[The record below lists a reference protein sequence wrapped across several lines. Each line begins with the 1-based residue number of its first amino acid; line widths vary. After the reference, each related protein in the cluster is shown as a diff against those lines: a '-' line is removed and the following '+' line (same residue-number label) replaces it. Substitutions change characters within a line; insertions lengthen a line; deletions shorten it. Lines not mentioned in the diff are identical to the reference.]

1 MSYRIAF
8 VFDDT
13 LDVLDGVQQHIVTLG
28 KELARRGHDVHYL
41 VGQTEHSPVPNTHV
55 MSRNVMVSANGNRMR
70 IPLPASRRLIARTL
84 AEGDFDILHV
94 QAPYSPFM
102 AGRVL
107 KAASPNT
114 GVVATYHIA
123 VSDPLSAI
131 GGLALG
137 TINAHTH
144 RRIDE
149 VIAVSDVAARYA
161 ALTAHTNAHV
171 IANPVDVAMMRD
183 RAAAVNVGALDGDI
197 IAPHIVFLGRFVKR
211 KGADILLDAI
221 EYGERHRLFP
231 AGTHV
236 TMAGKGPLL
245 EECRRR
251 AAGFDT
257 PVTFTGFIEESA
269 KPVLLRSAD
278 VAVFP
283 ATGGESFG
291 IVLLEA
297 IASGAKVTLAGDNP
311 GYHSTLLGDT
321 DALFP
326 VRGRETARILAQRIA
341 RAIDDAAWAKQ
352 VHRREELLLERY
364 DVRTIADQVEQV
376 YAQAIA
382 KRRAGRAV

>member
-41 VGQTEHSPVPNTHV
+41 VGQTEHSPVPNTHA
-55 MSRNVMVSANGNRMR
+55 MSRNVMVRANGNRMR
-70 IPLPASRRLIARTL
+70 IPSRRLIARTL
-84 AEGDFDILHV
+84 AEGGFDILHV

-107 KAASPNT
+107 EAASPDT

-123 VSDPLSAI
+123 VSDPLSAV
-131 GGLALG
+131 GGMTLG
-137 TINAHTH
+137 AINAHTH

-161 ALTAHTNAHV
+161 AITAHTRARV
-171 IANPVDVAMMRD
+171 IANPVDVRMMRD
-183 RAAAVNVGALDGDI
+183 RAAAADNGTLNSDTV
-197 IAPHIVFLGRFVKR
+197 APHIVFLGRFVKR

-221 EYGERHRLFP
+221 EYGEQHRLFP

-245 EECRRR
+245 DACRHR
-251 AAGFDT
+251 AVGFDT
-257 PVTFTGFIEESA
+257 PITFTGFIEESA
-269 KPVLLRSAD
+269 KPALLRSAD

-297 IASGAKVTLAGDNP
+297 IASGATVTLAGDNP

-326 VRGRETARILAQRIA
+326 VHGRDAARILAERIA
-341 RAIDDAAWAKQ
+341 RAINDTTWAKQ
-352 VHRREELLLERY
+352 VHAREALLLDRY

-376 YAQAIA
+376 YMQAIA
-382 KRRAGRAV
+382 KRRKA

>member
-41 VGQTEHSPVPNTHV
+41 VGQTEHSPVPNTHA
-55 MSRNVMVSANGNRMR
+55 MSRNVMVRANGNRMR

-84 AEGDFDILHV
+84 AEGGFDILHV

-107 KAASPNT
+107 EAASPDT

-123 VSDPLSAI
+123 VSDPLSAV
-131 GGLALG
+131 GGMALG
-137 TINAHTH
+137 AINAHTH

-161 ALTAHTNAHV
+161 AITAHTRARV
-171 IANPVDVAMMRD
+171 IANPVDVRMMRD
-183 RAAAVNVGALDGDI
+183 RAAAADNGTLNSDTV
-197 IAPHIVFLGRFVKR
+197 APHIVFLGRFVKR

-221 EYGERHRLFP
+221 EYGEQHQLFP

-245 EECRRR
+245 DACRHR
-251 AAGFDT
+251 AVGFDT
-257 PVTFTGFIEESA
+257 PITFTGFIEESA
-269 KPVLLRSAD
+269 KPALLRSAD

-297 IASGAKVTLAGDNP
+297 IASGATVTLAGDNP

-326 VRGRETARILAQRIA
+326 VHGRDAARILAERIA
-341 RAIDDAAWAKQ
+341 RAINDTTWAKQ
-352 VHRREELLLERY
+352 VHAREALLLDRY

-376 YAQAIA
+376 YMQAIA
-382 KRRAGRAV
+382 KRRKA

>member
-41 VGQTEHSPVPNTHV
+41 VGQTEHSPVPNTHA
-55 MSRNVMVSANGNRMR
+55 MSRNVMVRANGNRMR

-84 AEGDFDILHV
+84 AEGGFDILHV

-107 KAASPNT
+107 EAASPDT

-123 VSDPLSAI
+123 VSDPLSAV
-131 GGLALG
+131 GGMALG
-137 TINAHTH
+137 VINAHTH

-161 ALTAHTNAHV
+161 AITAHTRARV
-171 IANPVDVAMMRD
+171 IANPVDVRMMRD
-183 RAAAVNVGALDGDI
+183 RAAAADNGTLDSDTL
-197 IAPHIVFLGRFVKR
+197 APHIVFLGRFVKR

-221 EYGERHRLFP
+221 EYGEQHRLFP

-245 EECRRR
+245 DACRHR

-257 PVTFTGFIEESA
+257 PIMFTGFIEESA
-269 KPVLLRSAD
+269 KPSLLRSAD

-297 IASGAKVTLAGDNP
+297 IASGATVTLAGDNP
-311 GYHSTLLGDT
+311 GYHFTLLGDT

-326 VRGRETARILAQRIA
+326 VHGRDAARILAERIA
-341 RAIDDAAWAKQ
+341 RAINDTTWAKQ
-352 VHRREELLLERY
+352 VHAREALLLDRY

-376 YAQAIA
+376 YMQAIA
-382 KRRAGRAV
+382 KRRKA

>member
-41 VGQTEHSPVPNTHV
+41 VGQTEHSPVPNTHA
-55 MSRNVMVSANGNRMR
+55 MSRNVMVRANGNRMR

-84 AEGDFDILHV
+84 AEGGFDILHV

-107 KAASPNT
+107 EAASPDT

-123 VSDPLSAI
+123 VSDPLSAV
-131 GGLALG
+131 GGMTLG
-137 TINAHTH
+137 AINAHTH

-161 ALTAHTNAHV
+161 AITAHTRARV
-171 IANPVDVAMMRD
+171 IANPVDVRMRRD
-183 RAAAVNVGALDGDI
+183 RAAAADNGTLNSDTV
-197 IAPHIVFLGRFVKR
+197 APHIVFLGRFVKR

-221 EYGERHRLFP
+221 EYGEQHRLFP

-245 EECRRR
+245 DACRHR
-251 AAGFDT
+251 AVGFDT
-257 PVTFTGFIEESA
+257 PITFTGFIEESA
-269 KPVLLRSAD
+269 KPALLRSAD

-291 IVLLEA
+291 IVMLEA
-297 IASGAKVTLAGDNP
+297 IASGATVTLAGDNP

-326 VRGRETARILAQRIA
+326 VHGRDAARILAERIA
-341 RAIDDAAWAKQ
+341 RAINDTTWAKQ
-352 VHRREELLLERY
+352 VHAREALLLDRY

-376 YAQAIA
+376 YMQAIA
-382 KRRAGRAV
+382 KRRKA

>member
-41 VGQTEHSPVPNTHV
+41 VGQTEHSPVPNTHA
-55 MSRNVMVSANGNRMR
+55 MSRNVMVRANGNRMR

-84 AEGDFDILHV
+84 AEGGFDILHV

-107 KAASPNT
+107 EAASPDT

-123 VSDPLSAI
+123 VSDPLSAV
-131 GGLALG
+131 GGMALG
-137 TINAHTH
+137 AINAHTH

-161 ALTAHTNAHV
+161 AITAHTRALV
-171 IANPVDVAMMRD
+171 IANPVDVRMMRD
-183 RAAAVNVGALDGDI
+183 RAAAADNGTLNSDTV
-197 IAPHIVFLGRFVKR
+197 APHIVFLGRFVKR

-221 EYGERHRLFP
+221 EYGEQHRLFP

-245 EECRRR
+245 DACRHR
-251 AAGFDT
+251 AVGFDT
-257 PVTFTGFIEESA
+257 PITFTGFIEESA
-269 KPVLLRSAD
+269 KPALLRSAD

-297 IASGAKVTLAGDNP
+297 IASGATVTLAGDNP

-326 VRGRETARILAQRIA
+326 VHGRDAARILAERIA
-341 RAIDDAAWAKQ
+341 RAINDTTWAKQ
-352 VHRREELLLERY
+352 VHAREALLLDRY

-376 YAQAIA
+376 YMQAIA
-382 KRRAGRAV
+382 KRRKA

>member
-41 VGQTEHSPVPNTHV
+41 VGQTEHSPVPNTHA
-55 MSRNVMVSANGNRMR
+55 MSRNVMVRANGNRMR

-84 AEGDFDILHV
+84 AEGGFDILHV

-107 KAASPNT
+107 EAASPDT

-123 VSDPLSAI
+123 VSDPLSAV
-131 GGLALG
+131 GGMALG
-137 TINAHTH
+137 AINAHTH

-161 ALTAHTNAHV
+161 AITAHTRARV
-171 IANPVDVAMMRD
+171 IANPVDVRMMRD
-183 RAAAVNVGALDGDI
+183 RAAAADNGTLNSDTV
-197 IAPHIVFLGRFVKR
+197 APHIVFLGRFVKR

-221 EYGERHRLFP
+221 EYGEQHRLFP

-245 EECRRR
+245 DACRHR
-251 AAGFDT
+251 AVGFDT
-257 PVTFTGFIEESA
+257 PITFTGFIEESA
-269 KPVLLRSAD
+269 KPALLRSAD

-297 IASGAKVTLAGDNP
+297 IASGATVTLAGDNP
-311 GYHSTLLGDT
+311 GYHFTLLGDT

-326 VRGRETARILAQRIA
+326 VHGRDAARILAERIA
-341 RAIDDAAWAKQ
+341 RAINDTTWAKQ
-352 VHRREELLLERY
+352 VHAREALLLDRY

-376 YAQAIA
+376 YMQAIA
-382 KRRAGRAV
+382 KRRKA

>member
-28 KELARRGHDVHYL
+28 KELSRRGHDVHYL
-41 VGQTEHSPVPNTHV
+41 VGQTEHSPVPHTHV
-55 MSRNVMVSANGNRMR
+55 MSRNVMVRANGNRMR
-70 IPLPASRRLIARTL
+70 IPLPASRQLIARTL

-107 KAASPNT
+107 RAAAPDT

-123 VSDPLSAI
+123 VSDPFSAI

-137 TINAHTH
+137 AINTHTH

-161 ALTAHTNAHV
+161 AITAHTTARV
-171 IANPVDVAMMRD
+171 IANPVDVRMMRE
-183 RAAAVNVGALDGDI
+183 RASAAGTSESDDGSM
-197 IAPHIVFLGRFVKR
+197 APHIVFLGRFVKR
-211 KGADILLDAI
+211 KGADIVLDAI
-221 EYGERHRLFP
+221 DYGEHHRLFP

-245 EECRRR
+245 EECKRR
-251 AAGFDT
+251 ATGFTT
-257 PVTFTGFIEESA
+257 PVSFPGFIEESA
-269 KPVLLRSAD
+269 KPALLRSAD

-297 IASGAKVTLAGDNP
+297 IASGATVTLAGDNP

-326 VRGRETARILAQRIA
+326 VQGRDTARILAERIA

-352 VHRREELLLERY
+352 VHVREELLLDRY

-382 KRRAGRAV
+382 KRRTA

>member
-41 VGQTEHSPVPNTHV
+41 VGQTEHSPVPNTHA
-55 MSRNVMVSANGNRMR
+55 MSRNVMVRANGNRMR

-84 AEGDFDILHV
+84 AEGGFDILHV

-107 KAASPNT
+107 EAASPDT

-123 VSDPLSAI
+123 VSDPLSAV
-131 GGLALG
+131 GGMALG
-137 TINAHTH
+137 AINAHTH

-161 ALTAHTNAHV
+161 AITAHTRARV
-171 IANPVDVAMMRD
+171 IANPVDVRMMRD
-183 RAAAVNVGALDGDI
+183 RAAAADNGTLNSDTV
-197 IAPHIVFLGRFVKR
+197 APHIVFLGRFVKR

-221 EYGERHRLFP
+221 EYGEQHRLFP
-231 AGTHV
+231 VGTHV

-245 EECRRR
+245 DACRHR

-257 PVTFTGFIEESA
+257 PITFTGFIEESA
-269 KPVLLRSAD
+269 KPALLRSAD

-297 IASGAKVTLAGDNP
+297 IASGATVTLAGDNP
-311 GYHSTLLGDT
+311 GYHFTLLGDT

-326 VRGRETARILAQRIA
+326 VHGRDAARILAERIA
-341 RAIDDAAWAKQ
+341 RAINDTTWAKQ
-352 VHRREELLLERY
+352 VHAREALLLDRY

-376 YAQAIA
+376 YMQAIA
-382 KRRAGRAV
+382 KRRKA

>member
-28 KELARRGHDVHYL
+28 KELSRRGHDVHYL
-41 VGQTEHSPVPNTHV
+41 VGQTEHSPVPHTHV
-55 MSRNVMVSANGNRMR
+55 MSRNVMVRANGNRMR
-70 IPLPASRRLIARTL
+70 IPLPASRQLIARTL

-107 KAASPNT
+107 RAAAPDT

-123 VSDPLSAI
+123 VSDPFSAI
-131 GGLALG
+131 GGMALG
-137 TINAHTH
+137 AINTHTH

-161 ALTAHTNAHV
+161 AITAHTTARV
-171 IANPVDVAMMRD
+171 IANPVDVRMMRE
-183 RAAAVNVGALDGDI
+183 RASAAGTSASDDGSM
-197 IAPHIVFLGRFVKR
+197 APHIVFLGRFVKR
-211 KGADILLDAI
+211 KGADIVLDAI
-221 EYGERHRLFP
+221 DYGEHHRLFP

-245 EECRRR
+245 EECKRR
-251 AAGFDT
+251 AAGFTT
-257 PVTFTGFIEESA
+257 PVSFPGFIEESA
-269 KPVLLRSAD
+269 KPALLRSAD

-297 IASGAKVTLAGDNP
+297 IASGATVTLAGDNP

-326 VRGRETARILAQRIA
+326 VRGRDTARILAERIA

-352 VHRREELLLERY
+352 VHTREELLLDRY

-382 KRRAGRAV
+382 KRRTV

>member
-41 VGQTEHSPVPNTHV
+41 VGQTEHSPVPNTHA
-55 MSRNVMVSANGNRMR
+55 MSRNVMVRANGNRMR

-84 AEGDFDILHV
+84 AEGGFDLLHV

-107 KAASPNT
+107 EAASPDT
-114 GVVATYHIA
+114 GVVAPYHIA
-123 VSDPLSAI
+123 VSDPLSAV
-131 GGLALG
+131 GGMALG
-137 TINAHTH
+137 AINAHTH

-161 ALTAHTNAHV
+161 AITAHTRARV
-171 IANPVDVAMMRD
+171 IANPVDVRMMRD
-183 RAAAVNVGALDGDI
+183 RAAAADNGTLDSDTL
-197 IAPHIVFLGRFVKR
+197 APHIVFLGRFVKR

-221 EYGERHRLFP
+221 EYGEQHRLFP

-245 EECRRR
+245 DACRHR

-257 PVTFTGFIEESA
+257 PITFTGFIEESA

-297 IASGAKVTLAGDNP
+297 IASGATVTLAGDNP

-326 VRGRETARILAQRIA
+326 VHGRDAARILAERIA
-341 RAIDDAAWAKQ
+341 RAINDTTWAKQ
-352 VHRREELLLERY
+352 VHAREALLLDRY

-376 YAQAIA
+376 YMQAIA
-382 KRRAGRAV
+382 KRRKA

>member
-41 VGQTEHSPVPNTHV
+41 VGQTEHSPVPNTHA
-55 MSRNVMVSANGNRMR
+55 MSRNVMVRANGNRMR

-84 AEGDFDILHV
+84 AEGGFDILHV

-107 KAASPNT
+107 EAASPDT

-123 VSDPLSAI
+123 VSDPLSAV
-131 GGLALG
+131 GGMTLG
-137 TINAHTH
+137 AINAHTH

-161 ALTAHTNAHV
+161 AITAHTRALV
-171 IANPVDVAMMRD
+171 IANPVDVRMMRD
-183 RAAAVNVGALDGDI
+183 RAAAADNGTLNSDTV
-197 IAPHIVFLGRFVKR
+197 APHIVFLGRFVKR

-221 EYGERHRLFP
+221 EYGEQHRLFP

-245 EECRRR
+245 DACRHR
-251 AAGFDT
+251 AVGFDT
-257 PVTFTGFIEESA
+257 PITFTGFIEESA
-269 KPVLLRSAD
+269 KPALLRSAD

-297 IASGAKVTLAGDNP
+297 IASGATVTLAGDNP
-311 GYHSTLLGDT
+311 GYHFTLLGDT

-326 VRGRETARILAQRIA
+326 VHGRDAARILAERIA
-341 RAIDDAAWAKQ
+341 RAINDTTWAKQ
-352 VHRREELLLERY
+352 VHAREALLLDRY

-376 YAQAIA
+376 YMQAIA
-382 KRRAGRAV
+382 KRRKA

>member
-41 VGQTEHSPVPNTHV
+41 VGQTEHSPVPNTHA
-55 MSRNVMVSANGNRMR
+55 MSRNVMVRANGNRMR

-84 AEGDFDILHV
+84 AEGGFDILHV

-107 KAASPNT
+107 EAASPDT

-123 VSDPLSAI
+123 VSDPLSAV
-131 GGLALG
+131 GGMALG
-137 TINAHTH
+137 VINAHTH

-161 ALTAHTNAHV
+161 AITAHTRARV
-171 IANPVDVAMMRD
+171 IANPVDVRMMRD
-183 RAAAVNVGALDGDI
+183 RAAAADNGTLDSDTL
-197 IAPHIVFLGRFVKR
+197 APHIVFLGRFVKR

-221 EYGERHRLFP
+221 EYGEQHRLFP

-245 EECRRR
+245 DACRHR

-257 PVTFTGFIEESA
+257 PITFTGFIEESA
-269 KPVLLRSAD
+269 KPALLRSAD

-297 IASGAKVTLAGDNP
+297 IASGATVTLAGDNP
-311 GYHSTLLGDT
+311 GYHFTLLGDT

-326 VRGRETARILAQRIA
+326 VHGRDAARILAERIA
-341 RAIDDAAWAKQ
+341 RAINDTTWAKQ
-352 VHRREELLLERY
+352 VHAREALLLDRY

-376 YAQAIA
+376 YMQAIA
-382 KRRAGRAV
+382 KHRKA

>member
-28 KELARRGHDVHYL
+28 KELSRRGHDVHYL
-41 VGQTEHSPVPNTHV
+41 VGQTEHSPVPHTHV
-55 MSRNVMVSANGNRMR
+55 MSRNVMVRANGNRMR
-70 IPLPASRRLIARTL
+70 IPLPASRQLIARTL

-107 KAASPNT
+107 RAAAPDT

-123 VSDPLSAI
+123 VSDPFSAI

-137 TINAHTH
+137 AINTRTH

-161 ALTAHTNAHV
+161 AITAHTTARV
-171 IANPVDVAMMRD
+171 IANPVDVRMMRE
-183 RAAAVNVGALDGDI
+183 RASAAGTSESDDGSM
-197 IAPHIVFLGRFVKR
+197 APHIVFLGRFVKR
-211 KGADILLDAI
+211 KGADIVLDAI
-221 EYGERHRLFP
+221 DYGEQHRLFP

-245 EECRRR
+245 EECKRR
-251 AAGFDT
+251 AAGFAT
-257 PVTFTGFIEESA
+257 PVSFPGFIEESA
-269 KPVLLRSAD
+269 KPALLRSAD

-297 IASGAKVTLAGDNP
+297 IASGATVTLAGDNP

-326 VRGRETARILAQRIA
+326 VRGRDTARILAERIA
-341 RAIDDAAWAKQ
+341 RTIDDAAWAKQ
-352 VHRREELLLERY
+352 VHTREELLLDRY

-382 KRRAGRAV
+382 KRRTT

>member
-28 KELARRGHDVHYL
+28 TELARRGHDVHYL
-41 VGQTEHSPVPNTHV
+41 VGQTEHSPVPNTRV

-70 IPLPASRRLIARTL
+70 IPLPASRR
-84 AEGDFDILHV
+84 
-94 QAPYSPFM
+94 
-102 AGRVL
+102 
-107 KAASPNT
+107 
-114 GVVATYHIA
+114 
-123 VSDPLSAI
+123 DPLSAV
-131 GGLALG
+131 GGMALG
-137 TINAHTH
+137 AINAHTH

-161 ALTAHTNAHV
+161 AITAHTRARV
-171 IANPVDVAMMRD
+171 IANPVDVRMMRD
-183 RAAAVNVGALDGDI
+183 RAAAADNGTLDSDTV
-197 IAPHIVFLGRFVKR
+197 APHIVFLGRFVKR

-221 EYGERHRLFP
+221 EYGEQHRLFP

-245 EECRRR
+245 DACRHR
-251 AAGFDT
+251 AVGFDT
-257 PVTFTGFIEESA
+257 PIMFTGFIEESA
-269 KPVLLRSAD
+269 KPALLRSAD

-297 IASGAKVTLAGDNP
+297 IASGATVTLAGDNP

-326 VRGRETARILAQRIA
+326 VHGRDAARILAERIA
-341 RAIDDAAWAKQ
+341 RAINDTTWAKQ
-352 VHRREELLLERY
+352 IHAREALLLDRY

-376 YAQAIA
+376 YMQAIA
-382 KRRAGRAV
+382 KRRKA

>member
-41 VGQTEHSPVPNTHV
+41 VGQTEHSPVPNTHA
-55 MSRNVMVSANGNRMR
+55 MSRNVMVRANGNRMR

-84 AEGDFDILHV
+84 AEGGFDILHV

-107 KAASPNT
+107 EAASPDT

-123 VSDPLSAI
+123 VSDPLSAV
-131 GGLALG
+131 GGMTLG
-137 TINAHTH
+137 AINAHTH

-161 ALTAHTNAHV
+161 AITAHTRARV
-171 IANPVDVAMMRD
+171 IANPVDVRMMRD
-183 RAAAVNVGALDGDI
+183 RAAAADNGTLDSDTL
-197 IAPHIVFLGRFVKR
+197 APHIVFLGRFVKR

-221 EYGERHRLFP
+221 EYGEQHRLFP

-245 EECRRR
+245 DACRHR

-257 PVTFTGFIEESA
+257 PIMFTGFIEESA
-269 KPVLLRSAD
+269 KPSLLRSAD

-297 IASGAKVTLAGDNP
+297 IASGATVTLAGDNP
-311 GYHSTLLGDT
+311 GYHFTLLGDT

-326 VRGRETARILAQRIA
+326 VHGRDAARILAERIA
-341 RAIDDAAWAKQ
+341 RAINDTTWAKQ
-352 VHRREELLLERY
+352 VHAREALLLDRY

-376 YAQAIA
+376 YMQAIA
-382 KRRAGRAV
+382 KRRKA

>member
-41 VGQTEHSPVPNTHV
+41 VGQTEHSPVPNTHA
-55 MSRNVMVSANGNRMR
+55 MSRNVMVRANGNRMR

-84 AEGDFDILHV
+84 AEGGFDILHV

-107 KAASPNT
+107 EAASPDT

-123 VSDPLSAI
+123 VSDPLSAV
-131 GGLALG
+131 GGMALG
-137 TINAHTH
+137 AINAHTH

-161 ALTAHTNAHV
+161 AITAHTRALV
-171 IANPVDVAMMRD
+171 IANPVDVRMMRD
-183 RAAAVNVGALDGDI
+183 RAAAADNGTLDSDTL
-197 IAPHIVFLGRFVKR
+197 APHIVFLGRFVKR

-221 EYGERHRLFP
+221 EYGEQHRLFP
-231 AGTHV
+231 VGTHV

-245 EECRRR
+245 DACRHR
-251 AAGFDT
+251 AVGFDT
-257 PVTFTGFIEESA
+257 PITFTGFIEESA
-269 KPVLLRSAD
+269 KPALLRSAD

-297 IASGAKVTLAGDNP
+297 IASGATVTLAGDNP

-326 VRGRETARILAQRIA
+326 VHGRDAARILAERIA
-341 RAIDDAAWAKQ
+341 RAINDTTWAKQ
-352 VHRREELLLERY
+352 VHAREALLLDRY

-376 YAQAIA
+376 YMQAIA
-382 KRRAGRAV
+382 KRRKA

>member
-41 VGQTEHSPVPNTHV
+41 VGQTEHSPVPNTHA
-55 MSRNVMVSANGNRMR
+55 MSRNVMVRANGNRMR

-84 AEGDFDILHV
+84 AEGGFDILHV

-107 KAASPNT
+107 EAASPDT

-123 VSDPLSAI
+123 VSDPLSAV
-131 GGLALG
+131 GGMALG
-137 TINAHTH
+137 AINAHTH

-161 ALTAHTNAHV
+161 AITAHTRARV
-171 IANPVDVAMMRD
+171 IANPVDVRMMRD
-183 RAAAVNVGALDGDI
+183 RAAAADNGTLDSDTL
-197 IAPHIVFLGRFVKR
+197 APHIVFLGRFVKR

-221 EYGERHRLFP
+221 KYGEQHRLFP

-245 EECRRR
+245 DACRHR

-257 PVTFTGFIEESA
+257 PIMFTGFIEESA
-269 KPVLLRSAD
+269 KPSLLRSAD

-297 IASGAKVTLAGDNP
+297 IASGATVTLAGDNP

-326 VRGRETARILAQRIA
+326 VHGRDAARILAERIA
-341 RAIDDAAWAKQ
+341 RAINNTTWAKQ
-352 VHRREELLLERY
+352 VHAREALLLDRY

-376 YAQAIA
+376 YMQAIA
-382 KRRAGRAV
+382 KRRKA

>member
-1 MSYRIAF
+1 MSYRIAL

-41 VGQTEHSPVPNTHV
+41 VGQTEHSPVPNTHA
-55 MSRNVMVSANGNRMR
+55 MSRNVMVRANGNRMR

-84 AEGDFDILHV
+84 AEGGFDILHV

-107 KAASPNT
+107 EAASPDT

-123 VSDPLSAI
+123 VSDPLSAV
-131 GGLALG
+131 GGMTLG
-137 TINAHTH
+137 AINAHTH

-161 ALTAHTNAHV
+161 AITAHTRARV
-171 IANPVDVAMMRD
+171 IANPVDVRMMRD
-183 RAAAVNVGALDGDI
+183 RAAAADNGTLNSDTV
-197 IAPHIVFLGRFVKR
+197 APHIVFLGRFVKR

-221 EYGERHRLFP
+221 EYGEQHRLFP

-245 EECRRR
+245 DACRHR
-251 AAGFDT
+251 AVGFDT
-257 PVTFTGFIEESA
+257 PITFTGFIEESA
-269 KPVLLRSAD
+269 KPALLRSAD

-297 IASGAKVTLAGDNP
+297 IASGATVTLAGDNP

-326 VRGRETARILAQRIA
+326 VHGRDAARILAERIA
-341 RAIDDAAWAKQ
+341 RAINDTTWAKQ
-352 VHRREELLLERY
+352 VHAREALLLDRY

-376 YAQAIA
+376 YMQAIA
-382 KRRAGRAV
+382 KRRKA

>member
-41 VGQTEHSPVPNTHV
+41 VGQTEHSPVPNTHA
-55 MSRNVMVSANGNRMR
+55 MSRNVMVRANGNRMR

-84 AEGDFDILHV
+84 AEGGFDILHV

-107 KAASPNT
+107 EAASPDT

-123 VSDPLSAI
+123 VSDPLSAV
-131 GGLALG
+131 GGMTLG
-137 TINAHTH
+137 AINAHTH

-161 ALTAHTNAHV
+161 AITAHTRALV
-171 IANPVDVAMMRD
+171 IANPVDVRMMRD
-183 RAAAVNVGALDGDI
+183 RAAAADNGTLDSDTL
-197 IAPHIVFLGRFVKR
+197 APHIVFLGRFVKR

-221 EYGERHRLFP
+221 EYGEQHRLFP

-245 EECRRR
+245 DACRHR
-251 AAGFDT
+251 AVGFDT
-257 PVTFTGFIEESA
+257 PITFTGFIEESA
-269 KPVLLRSAD
+269 KPALLRSAD

-297 IASGAKVTLAGDNP
+297 IASGATVTLAGDNP
-311 GYHSTLLGDT
+311 GYHFTLLGDT

-326 VRGRETARILAQRIA
+326 VHGRDAARILAERIA
-341 RAIDDAAWAKQ
+341 RAINDTTWAKQ
-352 VHRREELLLERY
+352 VHAREALLLDRY

-376 YAQAIA
+376 YMQAIA
-382 KRRAGRAV
+382 KRRKA

>member
-41 VGQTEHSPVPNTHV
+41 VGQTEHSPVPNTHA
-55 MSRNVMVSANGNRMR
+55 MSRNVMVRANGNRMR

-84 AEGDFDILHV
+84 AEGGFDILHV

-107 KAASPNT
+107 EAASPDT

-123 VSDPLSAI
+123 VSDPLSAV
-131 GGLALG
+131 GGMTLG
-137 TINAHTH
+137 AINAHTH

-161 ALTAHTNAHV
+161 AITAHTRARV
-171 IANPVDVAMMRD
+171 IANPVDVRMMRD
-183 RAAAVNVGALDGDI
+183 RAAAADNGTLNSDTV
-197 IAPHIVFLGRFVKR
+197 APHIVFLGRFVKR

-221 EYGERHRLFP
+221 EYGEQHRLFP

-245 EECRRR
+245 DACRHR
-251 AAGFDT
+251 AVGFDT
-257 PVTFTGFIEESA
+257 PITFTGFIEESA
-269 KPVLLRSAD
+269 KPALLRSAD

-283 ATGGESFG
+283 ATGGKSFG

-297 IASGAKVTLAGDNP
+297 IASGATVTLAGDNP

-326 VRGRETARILAQRIA
+326 VHGRDAARILAERIA
-341 RAIDDAAWAKQ
+341 RAINDTTWAKQ
-352 VHRREELLLERY
+352 VHAREALLLDRY

-376 YAQAIA
+376 YMQAIA
-382 KRRAGRAV
+382 KRRKA

>member
-41 VGQTEHSPVPNTHV
+41 VGQTEHSPVPNTHA
-55 MSRNVMVSANGNRMR
+55 MSRNVMVRANGNRMR

-84 AEGDFDILHV
+84 AEGGFDILHV

-107 KAASPNT
+107 EAASPDT

-123 VSDPLSAI
+123 VSDPLSAV
-131 GGLALG
+131 GGMALG
-137 TINAHTH
+137 AINAHTH

-161 ALTAHTNAHV
+161 AITAHTRARV
-171 IANPVDVAMMRD
+171 IANPVDVRMMRD
-183 RAAAVNVGALDGDI
+183 RAAAADNGTLDSDTL
-197 IAPHIVFLGRFVKR
+197 APHIVFLGRFVKR

-221 EYGERHRLFP
+221 EYGEQHRLSP
-231 AGTHV
+231 VGTHV

-245 EECRRR
+245 DACRHR
-251 AAGFDT
+251 AVGFDT
-257 PVTFTGFIEESA
+257 PITFTGFIEESA
-269 KPVLLRSAD
+269 KPALLRSAD

-297 IASGAKVTLAGDNP
+297 IASGATVTLAGDNP

-326 VRGRETARILAQRIA
+326 VHGRDAARILAERIA
-341 RAIDDAAWAKQ
+341 RAINDTTWAKQ
-352 VHRREELLLERY
+352 VHAREALLLDRY

-376 YAQAIA
+376 YMQAIA
-382 KRRAGRAV
+382 KRRKA

>member
-41 VGQTEHSPVPNTHV
+41 VGQTEHSPVPNTHA
-55 MSRNVMVSANGNRMR
+55 MSRNVMVRANGNRMR

-84 AEGDFDILHV
+84 AEGGFDILHV

-107 KAASPNT
+107 EAASPDT

-123 VSDPLSAI
+123 VSDPLSAV
-131 GGLALG
+131 GGMTLG
-137 TINAHTH
+137 AINAHTH

-161 ALTAHTNAHV
+161 AITAHTRARV
-171 IANPVDVAMMRD
+171 IANPVDVRMMRD
-183 RAAAVNVGALDGDI
+183 RAAAADNGTLNSDTV
-197 IAPHIVFLGRFVKR
+197 APHIVFLGRFVKR

-221 EYGERHRLFP
+221 EYGEQHQLFP

-245 EECRRR
+245 DACRHR
-251 AAGFDT
+251 AVGFDT
-257 PVTFTGFIEESA
+257 PITFTGFIEESA
-269 KPVLLRSAD
+269 KPALLRSAD

-297 IASGAKVTLAGDNP
+297 IASGATVTLAGDNP

-326 VRGRETARILAQRIA
+326 VHGRDAARILAERIA
-341 RAIDDAAWAKQ
+341 RAINDTTWAKQ
-352 VHRREELLLERY
+352 VHAREALLLDRY

-376 YAQAIA
+376 YMQAIA
-382 KRRAGRAV
+382 KRRKA

>member
-41 VGQTEHSPVPNTHV
+41 VGQTEHSPVPNTHA
-55 MSRNVMVSANGNRMR
+55 MSRNVMVRANGNRMR
-70 IPLPASRRLIARTL
+70 IPLPASRRLIACTL
-84 AEGDFDILHV
+84 AEGGFDILHV

-107 KAASPNT
+107 EAASPDT

-123 VSDPLSAI
+123 VSDPLSAV
-131 GGLALG
+131 GGMTLG
-137 TINAHTH
+137 AINAHTH

-161 ALTAHTNAHV
+161 AITAHTRARV
-171 IANPVDVAMMRD
+171 IANPVDVRMMRD
-183 RAAAVNVGALDGDI
+183 RAAAADNGTLNSDTV
-197 IAPHIVFLGRFVKR
+197 APHIVFLGRFVKR

-221 EYGERHRLFP
+221 EYGEQHRLFP

-245 EECRRR
+245 DACRHR
-251 AAGFDT
+251 AVGFDT
-257 PVTFTGFIEESA
+257 PITFTGFIEESA
-269 KPVLLRSAD
+269 KPALLRSAD

-297 IASGAKVTLAGDNP
+297 IASGATVTLAGDNP

-326 VRGRETARILAQRIA
+326 VHGRDAARILAERIA
-341 RAIDDAAWAKQ
+341 RAINDTTWAKQ
-352 VHRREELLLERY
+352 VHAREALLLDRY

-376 YAQAIA
+376 YMQAIA
-382 KRRAGRAV
+382 KRRKA

>member
-41 VGQTEHSPVPNTHV
+41 VGQTEHSPVPNTHA
-55 MSRNVMVSANGNRMR
+55 MSRNVMVRANGNRMR
-70 IPLPASRRLIARTL
+70 IHLPASRRLIARTL
-84 AEGDFDILHV
+84 AEGGFDILHV

-107 KAASPNT
+107 EAASPDT

-123 VSDPLSAI
+123 VSDPLSAV
-131 GGLALG
+131 GGMTLG
-137 TINAHTH
+137 AINAHTH

-161 ALTAHTNAHV
+161 AITAHTRARV
-171 IANPVDVAMMRD
+171 IANPVDVRMMRD
-183 RAAAVNVGALDGDI
+183 RAAAADNGTLNSDTV
-197 IAPHIVFLGRFVKR
+197 APHIVFLGRFVKR

-221 EYGERHRLFP
+221 EYGEQHRLFP

-245 EECRRR
+245 DACRHR
-251 AAGFDT
+251 AVGFDT
-257 PVTFTGFIEESA
+257 PITFTGFIEESA
-269 KPVLLRSAD
+269 KPALLRSAD

-297 IASGAKVTLAGDNP
+297 IASGATVTLAGDNP

-326 VRGRETARILAQRIA
+326 VHGRDAARILAERIA
-341 RAIDDAAWAKQ
+341 RAINDTTWAKQ
-352 VHRREELLLERY
+352 VHAREALLLDRY

-376 YAQAIA
+376 YMQAIA
-382 KRRAGRAV
+382 KRRKA

>member
-41 VGQTEHSPVPNTHV
+41 VGQTEHSPVPNTHA
-55 MSRNVMVSANGNRMR
+55 MSRNVMVRANGNRMR

-84 AEGDFDILHV
+84 AEGGFDILHV

-107 KAASPNT
+107 EAASPDT

-123 VSDPLSAI
+123 VSDPLSAV
-131 GGLALG
+131 GGMTLG
-137 TINAHTH
+137 AINAHTH

-161 ALTAHTNAHV
+161 AITAHTRALV
-171 IANPVDVAMMRD
+171 IANPVDVRMMRD
-183 RAAAVNVGALDGDI
+183 RAAAADNGTLNSDTV
-197 IAPHIVFLGRFVKR
+197 APHIVFLGRFVKR

-221 EYGERHRLFP
+221 EYGEQHRLFP

-245 EECRRR
+245 DACRHR
-251 AAGFDT
+251 AVGFDT
-257 PVTFTGFIEESA
+257 PITFTGFIEESA
-269 KPVLLRSAD
+269 KPALLRSAD

-297 IASGAKVTLAGDNP
+297 IASGATVTLAGDNP

-326 VRGRETARILAQRIA
+326 VHGRDAARILAERIA
-341 RAIDDAAWAKQ
+341 RAINDTTWAKQ
-352 VHRREELLLERY
+352 VHAREALLLDRY

-376 YAQAIA
+376 YMQAIA
-382 KRRAGRAV
+382 KRRKA

>member
-41 VGQTEHSPVPNTHV
+41 VGQTEHSPVPNTRV

-107 KAASPNT
+107 EAASPDT

-123 VSDPLSAI
+123 VSDPLSAV
-131 GGLALG
+131 GGMTLG
-137 TINAHTH
+137 AINAHTH

-161 ALTAHTNAHV
+161 AITAHTRARV
-171 IANPVDVAMMRD
+171 IANPVDVRMMRD
-183 RAAAVNVGALDGDI
+183 RAAAADNGTLDSDTL
-197 IAPHIVFLGRFVKR
+197 APHIVFLGRFVKR

-221 EYGERHRLFP
+221 EYGEQHRLFP
-231 AGTHV
+231 AGTYV

-245 EECRRR
+245 DACRHR

-257 PVTFTGFIEESA
+257 PITFTGFIEESA
-269 KPVLLRSAD
+269 KPALLRSAD

-297 IASGAKVTLAGDNP
+297 IASGATVTLAGDNP

-326 VRGRETARILAQRIA
+326 VHGRDAARILAERIA
-341 RAIDDAAWAKQ
+341 RAINDTAWAKQ
-352 VHRREELLLERY
+352 VHAREALLLDRY

-376 YAQAIA
+376 YMQAIA
-382 KRRAGRAV
+382 KRRKA

>member
-41 VGQTEHSPVPNTHV
+41 VGQTEHSPVPNTHA
-55 MSRNVMVSANGNRMR
+55 MSRNVMVRANGNRMR

-84 AEGDFDILHV
+84 AEGGFDILHV

-107 KAASPNT
+107 EAASPDT

-123 VSDPLSAI
+123 VSDPLSAV
-131 GGLALG
+131 GGMALG
-137 TINAHTH
+137 AINAHTH

-161 ALTAHTNAHV
+161 AITAHTRALV
-171 IANPVDVAMMRD
+171 IANPVDVRMMRD
-183 RAAAVNVGALDGDI
+183 RAAAADNGTLDSDTL
-197 IAPHIVFLGRFVKR
+197 APHIVFLGRFVKR

-221 EYGERHRLFP
+221 EYGEQHRLFP

-245 EECRRR
+245 DACRHR
-251 AAGFDT
+251 AVGFDT
-257 PVTFTGFIEESA
+257 PITFTGFIEESA
-269 KPVLLRSAD
+269 KPALLRSAD

-297 IASGAKVTLAGDNP
+297 IASGATVTLAGDNP
-311 GYHSTLLGDT
+311 GYHFTLLGDT

-326 VRGRETARILAQRIA
+326 VHGRDAARILAERIA
-341 RAIDDAAWAKQ
+341 RAINDTTWAKQ
-352 VHRREELLLERY
+352 VHAREALLLDRY

-376 YAQAIA
+376 YMQAIA
-382 KRRAGRAV
+382 KRRKA

>member
-28 KELARRGHDVHYL
+28 TELARRGHDVHYL
-41 VGQTEHSPVPNTHV
+41 VGQTEHSPVPNTRV

-84 AEGDFDILHV
+84 TEGGFDILHV

-107 KAASPNT
+107 EAASPDT

-123 VSDPLSAI
+123 VSDPLSAV
-131 GGLALG
+131 GGMALG
-137 TINAHTH
+137 AINAHTH

-161 ALTAHTNAHV
+161 AITAHTRARV
-171 IANPVDVAMMRD
+171 IANPVDVRMMRD
-183 RAAAVNVGALDGDI
+183 RAAAADNGTLDSDTV
-197 IAPHIVFLGRFVKR
+197 APHIVFLGRFVKR

-221 EYGERHRLFP
+221 EYGEQHRLFP

-245 EECRRR
+245 DACRHR

-257 PVTFTGFIEESA
+257 PITFTGFIEESA
-269 KPVLLRSAD
+269 KPALLRSAD

-297 IASGAKVTLAGDNP
+297 IASGATVTLAGDNP

-326 VRGRETARILAQRIA
+326 VHGRDAARILAERIA
-341 RAIDDAAWAKQ
+341 RAINDTAWAKQ
-352 VHRREELLLERY
+352 VHAREALLLDRY

-376 YAQAIA
+376 YMQAIA
-382 KRRAGRAV
+382 KRRKA

>member
-28 KELARRGHDVHYL
+28 KELSRRGHDVHYL
-41 VGQTEHSPVPNTHV
+41 VGQTEHSPVPHTHV
-55 MSRNVMVSANGNRMR
+55 MSRNVMVRANGNRMR
-70 IPLPASRRLIARTL
+70 IPLPASRQLIARTL

-107 KAASPNT
+107 RAAAPDT

-123 VSDPLSAI
+123 VSDPFSAI

-137 TINAHTH
+137 AINTHTH

-161 ALTAHTNAHV
+161 AITAHTTARV
-171 IANPVDVAMMRD
+171 IANPVDVRMMRE
-183 RAAAVNVGALDGDI
+183 RASAAGTSESDDGSM
-197 IAPHIVFLGRFVKR
+197 APHIVFLGRFVKR
-211 KGADILLDAI
+211 KGADIVLDAI
-221 EYGERHRLFP
+221 DYGEQHRLFP

-245 EECRRR
+245 EECKRR
-251 AAGFDT
+251 AASFTT
-257 PVTFTGFIEESA
+257 PVSFPGFIEESA
-269 KPVLLRSAD
+269 KPALLRSAD

-297 IASGAKVTLAGDNP
+297 IASGATVTLAGDNP

-326 VRGRETARILAQRIA
+326 VRGRDTARILAERIA

-352 VHRREELLLERY
+352 VHTREELLLDRY

-382 KRRAGRAV
+382 KRRTV

>member
-41 VGQTEHSPVPNTHV
+41 VGQTEHSPVPNTHA
-55 MSRNVMVSANGNRMR
+55 MSRNVMVRANGNRMR

-84 AEGDFDILHV
+84 AEGGFDILHV

-107 KAASPNT
+107 EAASPDT

-123 VSDPLSAI
+123 VSDPLSAV
-131 GGLALG
+131 GGMTLG
-137 TINAHTH
+137 AINAHTH

-161 ALTAHTNAHV
+161 AITAHTRARV
-171 IANPVDVAMMRD
+171 IANPVDVRMMRD
-183 RAAAVNVGALDGDI
+183 RAAAADNGTLNSDTV
-197 IAPHIVFLGRFVKR
+197 APHIVFLGRFVKR

-221 EYGERHRLFP
+221 EYGEQHRLFP
-231 AGTHV
+231 VGTHV

-245 EECRRR
+245 DACRHR

-257 PVTFTGFIEESA
+257 PITFTGFIEESA
-269 KPVLLRSAD
+269 KPALLRSAD

-297 IASGAKVTLAGDNP
+297 IAYGATVTLAGDNP

-326 VRGRETARILAQRIA
+326 VHGRDAARILAERIA
-341 RAIDDAAWAKQ
+341 RAINDTTWAKQ
-352 VHRREELLLERY
+352 VHAREALLLDRY

-376 YAQAIA
+376 YMQAIA
-382 KRRAGRAV
+382 KRRKA